1 MKESGLMTFI
11 ASANLTDIR
20 GGSWGIALT
29 VTIVGVCM
37 STFVSNTATAALLVP
52 AALALSVPGKQQFAV
67 LAAVACSFA
76 MALPVST
83 PPNAIA
89 YATGQIPSGQ
99 MAKVG
104 TIIGIIAVVAMMVLY
119 QVYNA
124 IYPVISLL
132 SAPLGLPRTRPL
144 VRTSRRGSGSSSL
157 HFSLHRHPGYGR
169 TSRIPKPSAP
179 GSR

>member
-1 MKESGLMTFI
+1 M
-11 ASANLTDIR
+11 
-20 GGSWGIALT
+20 
-29 VTIVGVCM
+29 
-37 STFVSNTATAALLVP
+37 
-52 AALALSVPGKQQFAV
+52 

-124 IYPVISLL
+124 IYPVIS
-132 SAPLGLPRTRPL
+132 
-144 VRTSRRGSGSSSL
+144 
-157 HFSLHRHPGYGR
+157 
-169 TSRIPKPSAP
+169 
-179 GSR
+179 